1 MQEAVSH
8 HVGAA
13 ACKLQVNP
21 SVATVIRPWVI
32 PAEAGVGLVGSLS
45 RDLFYASLSLG
56 SFGLMMTLDLAD
68 LLEIQ
73 NGTLIQIL

>member
-1 MQEAVSH
+1 M
-8 HVGAA
+8 
-13 ACKLQVNP
+13 
-21 SVATVIRPWVI
+21 I

-73 NGTLIQIL
+73 NGTLIQIMYEPFTELPLFNNPLPSHYYFNF

>member
-1 MQEAVSH
+1 M
-8 HVGAA
+8 
-13 ACKLQVNP
+13 
-21 SVATVIRPWVI
+21 I